1 MRVAEGIAEHV
12 SECLQLAMLLE
23 VSAYPKPGNVHRT
36 ADFSD
41 TRYEHFLASA
51 VVVGEFFREA
61 ALRGVLVGQ
70 GKLKLSEAG
79 VGEIIRD
86 SVTKVS
92 SRVNSSNTVLG
103 SVILLSPL
111 AVAAGITLHAGK
123 ALSVEDL
130 RRNVRRVVESTTPV
144 DAVNLYEAVEKANPG
159 GLGKAPELDVKN
171 PSSKMEILQRGISL
185 YEIFKIAADYD
196 SIAAEWTKGYPVT
209 FSLGYPY
216 FVSEF
221 KRTNNFNIATVHTY
235 LKILSEIPD
244 TLIARKIG
252 RARAVEVSGK
262 ARRILELGGL
272 KTAEGRR
279 RLTEFDKELRK
290 SGNRLNP
297 GTTADLVSSVLA
309 VAVLKGYKP

>member
-1 MRVAEGIAEHV
+1 MAANSIAEHV

-70 GKLKLSEAG
+70 GKLEPSEVG
-79 VGEIIRD
+79 VGGIIRD
-86 SVTKVS
+86 AVAKVS
-92 SRVNSSNTVLG
+92 SRVNGGNTVLG

-111 AVAAGITLHAGK
+111 AVAAGITLHTEKG
-123 ALSVEDL
+123 LSVHVL
-130 RRNVRRVVESTTPV
+130 RRNVQRVVQSTTPV
-144 DAVNLYEAVEKANPG
+144 DAVNLYEAIEKAKPG
-159 GLGKAPELDVKN
+159 GLGNAPKLDVNN
-171 PSSKMEILQRGISL
+171 PSSKTEILKRGISL

-196 SIAAEWTKGYPVT
+196 SVAAEWTKGYPVT

-221 KRTNNFNIATVHTY
+221 KQTNDFNIATVHTY

-244 TLIARKIG
+244 TLIARKAG
-252 RARAVEVSGK
+252 RIRAVEISEEAG
-262 ARRILELGGL
+262 RILELGGL
-272 KTAEGRR
+272 TTVEGRR
-279 RLTEFDKELRK
+279 RLTEFDEKLRK
-290 SGNRLNP
+290 AGNKLNP

-309 VAVLKGYKP
+309 VTVLKGYQP